1 MAAATACEYSI
12 REEEGKDKW
21 NQTKELRE
29 EVMVI
34 GINEKKV
41 DSKKNQPIIFTEDDR
56 ELLLNLDKRL
66 RKLEFAFTPQGLA
79 KGIESVFRQKTEQ
92 APEMQESP

>member
-12 REEEGKDKW
+12 REEGKGKW
-21 NQTKELRE
+21 NQTEEHRE
-29 EVMVI
+29 KVMVI

-79 KGIESVFRQKTEQ
+79 KGIEFVFRQKTEQ

>member
-1 MAAATACEYSI
+1 MRGTETATRHI
-12 REEEGKDKW
+12 DNRIGGEGG
-21 NQTKELRE
+21 L
-29 EVMVI
+29 
-34 GINEKKV
+34 EKHEIKV
-41 DSKKNQPIIFTEDDR
+41 DSKKNQPIIFTEADR

-92 APEMQESP
+92 VPEMQESP